1 VTVTPATLSRR
12 RADLLAVAVLVALP
26 ALIALVTV
34 ARGRVLSPAANL
46 LASYPWQSLGAPAVP
61 NPALGDVAQ
70 WFHPALLWSGAEVR
84 ALRWPL
90 WVPHAYTGAPFF
102 ANPQTALLFPLTWLA
117 WLLPAGAALTVI
129 TAGKLLLA
137 GLAMYWFLRVGLR
150 LGAIAALVA
159 ALGFE
164 FSTTLVG
171 WIGWA
176 FGSTI
181 AVLPLLF
188 GAVERVREPARR
200 RDVAVLALA
209 VALHVLAGYP
219 QATLHALLAVSAWA
233 LARARGADRGFLVR
247 CALGGGL
254 GLALAAVQVVPFVE
268 YVVESAVWAYRRQ
281 WMAPLAVPATSAIT
295 ALMPYALG
303 GGADGWGRWQFN
315 IVATHAGLVP
325 LLLAPLGIV
334 AGWRRPGGRFFAGFV
349 LVLAAI
355 HYGLPGG
362 ATLASLPGLAL
373 GSNLRLMPHLVF
385 GLCVLGALGVD
396 AIARG
401 EASPAAWPVRAWFVV
416 LALGG
421 FAWVAGHLSVP
432 GAQSMRWPLAVQLAV
447 ALAGLTLAATLALG
461 WIQRGAIAW
470 GGALVVLQVVSVVPP
485 AWAYLPTLERR
496 WLYPDTPVL
505 AWLRAQ
511 PERGRVIM
519 PGHVG
524 FLYGIAEAHGYDGLT
539 PRRIAELVGSLGTG
553 TGIVHGYLQSPL
565 EGVGSEA
572 LSPAAVLTSSVVDLL
587 GVRYVM
593 LPPGAPAPSP
603 DLRLDY
609 DGRDARVFVNPRAL
623 PRALLIGRAR
633 CVDDATAVRELRAQS
648 IDPHTEVLLADC
660 ATPPASGAS
669 VAGAVE
675 IRVDEPERLRVI
687 TTAPAPAWLV
697 VTDTW
702 YPGWRGYLDDREV
715 LLWRADHAFR
725 AVAVPAGA
733 HEIELR
739 FRPRSVLV
747 GGVVSA
753 LAGAIIVAL
762 LVTRPRPEA
771 VRARSSSG
779 ARPEPA

>member
-12 RADLLAVAVLVALP
+12 RADLLAVTVLVALP
-26 ALIALVTV
+26 ALLVVVTF
-34 ARGRVLSPAANL
+34 ARGHVLSPAANL
-46 LASYPWQSLGAPAVP
+46 LTSYPWQSLGAAATP

-70 WFHPALLWSGAEVR
+70 WFHPVLLWGGAEVR

-90 WVPHAYTGAPFF
+90 WVSQSYTGAPFF

-129 TAGKLLLA
+129 TAAKLLVA
-137 GLAMYWFLRVGLR
+137 GLAMFWFLRVGLR
-150 LGAIAALVA
+150 VGALAALVG

-188 GAVERVREPARR
+188 GAVERVREPGRR

-209 VALHVLAGYP
+209 AALHVLAGYP
-219 QATLHALLAVSAWA
+219 QATLHALLAVSAWT
-233 LARARGADRGFLVR
+233 LARARGADRGFLAR
-247 CALGGGL
+247 CLLGGAL
-254 GLALAAVQVVPFVE
+254 GLAMTAVQVLPFME
-268 YVVESAVWAYRRQ
+268 YVGESAVWAYRRQ
-281 WMAPLAVPATSAIT
+281 WMASLAVPATSAIT

-325 LLLAPLGIV
+325 LLLAPLGVV
-334 AGWRRPGGRFFAGFV
+334 AGWRRPGGRFFAAFV
-349 LVLAAI
+349 LIVAAI

-362 ATLASLPGLAL
+362 AALASLPGLAL
-373 GSNLRLMPHLVF
+373 GSNLRLMPHLVL
-385 GLCVLGALGVD
+385 GLCVLGALGAD

-401 EASPAAWPVRAWFVV
+401 EVSAAAWPVRVWFVV
-416 LALGG
+416 LAVVG
-421 FAWVAGHLSVP
+421 FAWVAWHVSVP
-432 GAQSMRWPLAVQLAV
+432 GAQSMRWPLALQLAL
-447 ALAGLTLAATLALG
+447 ALAGLTLAAVLALG
-461 WIQRGAIAW
+461 WIERGALAW
-470 GGALVVLQVVSVVPP
+470 GVALVAVQIVSVVPP
-485 AWAYLPTLERR
+485 AWAYLPSLERR
-496 WLYPDTPVL
+496 WLYPETPVL

-511 PERGRVIM
+511 PERGRVLM

-524 FLYGIAEAHGYDGLT
+524 FLYGVPEAHGYDGLT

-572 LSPAAVLTSSVVDLL
+572 LSPAAVLTSPVVDLL

-609 DGRDARVFVNPRAL
+609 DGRDARVYVNGRAL
-623 PRALLIGRAR
+623 PRALLIGHAR
-633 CVDDATAVRELRAQS
+633 CVDDAAAVRELRAQS
-648 IDPHTEVLLADC
+648 VDPHTEVLLADC
-660 ATPPASGAS
+660 TSPPATATK
-669 VAGAVE
+669 VAAPVE
-675 IRVDEPERLRVI
+675 IRIDEPGHLRV
-687 TTAPAPAWLV
+687 AARADAPAWLV

-702 YPGWRGYLDDREV
+702 YPGWRASLDGREV
-715 LLWRADHAFR
+715 ALLRADHAFR
-725 AVAVPAGA
+725 AVAVPPGA
-733 HEIELR
+733 HDIELR
-739 FRPRSVLV
+739 FAPRSVRI
-747 GGVVSA
+747 GAGVSV
-753 LAGAIIVAL
+753 LAGAIVVAL
-762 LVTRPRPEA
+762 LVTRA
-771 VRARSSSG
+771 G
-779 ARPEPA
+779 PEP